1 MHDVTKS
8 ENVEQRKRSNGE
20 KPETGVWERIF
31 RGNPHEKSKWLSKPN
46 KESELNCDMKAKFFR
61 QAPLFA
67 VIGLLAFISIL
78 PMC

>member
-20 KPETGVWERIF
+20 KPETGVSERIF
-31 RGNPHEKSKWLSKPN
+31 SGNSHEKSKWLSKPS
-46 KESELNCDMKAKFFR
+46 KESELNCDMKAKCFR

-67 VIGLLAFISIL
+67 IIGVLAFISIL
-78 PMC
+78 PMG